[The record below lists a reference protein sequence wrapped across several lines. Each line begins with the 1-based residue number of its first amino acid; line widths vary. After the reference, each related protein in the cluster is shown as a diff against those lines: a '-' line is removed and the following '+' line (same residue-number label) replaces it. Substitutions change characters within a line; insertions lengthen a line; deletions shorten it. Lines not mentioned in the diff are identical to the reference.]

1 MTPSIQHI
9 LQENSKR
16 KQELNSE
23 YDPVMGIGSPLD
35 RFPFFVTA
43 QQRVPVMLPESMG
56 QVEQVRLVNESGCKS
71 AEEYAT
77 KNGIRPEQFLFEINQ
92 ARFDHDFEFWCAC
105 TVKIKPKTGGKYIPF
120 ILNRAQRKIL
130 KSLEQQRLKNKP
142 IRTILLKSRQNG
154 GSTLIQIYMS
164 WIQIRLQ
171 TNWNSLIAA
180 HINQA
185 ATNIRS
191 MLKTVVNNYPLE
203 KMSLT
208 PFEGTHNI
216 KIIKERSNKITIGS
230 METPDS
236 IRSDDVALFHGSE
249 IGLWKKTDNKKPED
263 LIQSILGTIPNL
275 PLSMVALESTAKGVG
290 NYFHRTWLESKRT
303 GIYDPVFVA
312 WWEIE
317 MYQIEFEDEEER
329 VNLIKTLDEYELYL
343 WNLGA
348 TLEGIKWYRQKLGE
362 YNGNRVIMCSEF
374 PSDDVEAFQSTGSR
388 FFAVSTIQ
396 RARKFVKDP
405 ILIGDVFGD
414 SLRGPESLQ
423 NIRIE
428 KSNLGNLSVWNFPEK
443 FEEVKYVNRYAVS
456 VDIGGRSKEADDS
469 VIKVW
474 DRFWMMEGGIPEL
487 AACWAGKI
495 DFDHLA
501 WKAVQL
507 CKLYDDAFLVPEINK
522 MREDTHAFDEGDQF
536 YTLMDEVIPYYDHVF
551 CRTSPEQIRQGLP
564 KVYGFHTNPQTKP
577 MILNALNAAYRDDM
591 VANFDIRSMEQADTF
606 EVKGNGKT
614 GAVEGTHDDHVMA
627 DAIGVWTIIHYM
639 EPVKE
644 VLLKNRKQTSRYT
657 KSESSF

>member
-1 MTPSIQHI
+1 M
-9 LQENSKR
+9 NA
-16 KQELNSE
+16 E

-43 QQRVPVMLPESMG
+43 TQRVPVMLPESMRE
-56 QVEQVRLVNESGCKS
+56 VEQVRIVLESGHKS
-71 AEEYAT
+71 AEAYALS
-77 KNGIRPEQFLFEINQ
+77 NGIKPEQFLYEINQ

-105 TVKIKPKTGGKYIPF
+105 TTKIKPKTGGKHIPF

-130 KSLEQQRLKNKP
+130 LSLEKQRQKNKP
-142 IRTILLKSRQNG
+142 IRAILLKSRQNG

-164 WIQIRLQ
+164 WIQIRLK

-185 ATNIRS
+185 ATNIRA

-203 KMSLT
+203 KMSLS

-216 KIIKERSNKITIGS
+216 KVIKERSNKITIGS

-290 NYFHRTWLESKRT
+290 NYFHRTWIHAKT
-303 GIYDPVFVA
+303 DGNYAPVFVA

-317 MYQIEFEDEEER
+317 MYQIEFENEAER
-329 VNLIKTLDEYELYL
+329 TNLIQTLDEYETYL
-343 WNLGA
+343 WSLGA
-348 TLEGIKWYRQKLGE
+348 TLEGIKWYRKKLGE

-396 RARKFVKDP
+396 RARRFVRP
-405 ILIGDVFGD
+405 PQFVGDVFAD
-414 SLRGPESLQ
+414 SLRGPDSLN

-428 KSNLGNLSVWNFPEK
+428 KSNSGNLSIWTMPEK
-443 FEEVKYVNRYAVS
+443 FPDIKYTNRYVVS

-469 VIKVW
+469 VIKIY

-487 AACWAGKI
+487 VACWAGKI

-507 CKLYDDAFLVPEINK
+507 CKLYDNAFLVPEINK
-522 MREDTHAFDEGDQF
+522 MREDTNAFDEGDQF
-536 YTLMDEVIPYYDHVF
+536 YTLIDEIVDFYDNIF
-551 CRTSPEQIRQGLP
+551 CRTNPEQIQRGLP
-564 KVYGFHTNPQTKP
+564 KLYGFHTNSQTKP

-591 VANFDIRSMEQADTF
+591 VANYDERSMDQADTF

-614 GAVEGTHDDHVMA
+614 GAVEGCHDDHVIT
-627 DAIGVWTIIHYM
+627 DAIGIWAALSYM
-639 EPVKE
+639 PPVKE
-644 VLLKNRKQTSRYT
+644 ITLTGKKGTKRKAVG
-657 KSESSF
+657 ESTF